1 MFGSCFKTLAVIP
14 VSDFLFL
21 FLFLFLFPVKFSS
34 AFVLLCLIIAVC
46 MLSDAL
52 YSNCN
57 CH

>member
-14 VSDFLFL
+14 VLD

-34 AFVLLCLIIAVC
+34 AFVLLCFIIAVC
-46 MLSDAL
+46 MLCDAL
-52 YSNCN
+52 YSNCY